1 MAVTENQLISRED
14 GIVGGGPV
22 KAAKKLLQ
30 GTLAFIDAGYLTDET
45 NAGANK
51 LAGVVREQADNTD
64 GADGDINANVF
75 ERGTFSFPAG
85 SLTLASVGTKAYA
98 SDNYTVTNSAT
109 GNTYIGTIVGIEGD
123 KVRVALDVQAV

>member
-45 NAGANK
+45 NSGANK
-51 LAGVVREQADNTD
+51 LAGVIREQADNTD

-109 GNTYIGTIVGIEGD
+109 DNTYIGTIVGIEGD